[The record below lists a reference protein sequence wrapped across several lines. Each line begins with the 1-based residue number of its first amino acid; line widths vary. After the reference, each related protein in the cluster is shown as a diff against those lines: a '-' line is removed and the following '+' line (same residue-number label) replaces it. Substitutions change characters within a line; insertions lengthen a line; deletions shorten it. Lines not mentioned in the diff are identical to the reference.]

1 MQRMKSS
8 RFGGEGLNFWPKKQR
23 KWRSFMRK
31 PRLWEKEHGS
41 ITIFLSLVL
50 AFVLAF
56 VAIFIDYSRMAALKA
71 KSERLLHAA
80 SRSVMSAYVPDLQK
94 EYGLFAYGDTDPS
107 YIFEHVLEQSLEYKE
122 REDVLP
128 ITDAKLLSSSLELSR
143 ELGDYEVFRTQINEE
158 MKYKAPVNFAIE
170 VVGRFKPMSQTM
182 KDASGT
188 IEVLEKLQKLYD
200 KREAE
205 LDKMLKLQ
213 QDAGKRTDNLPGR
226 IGTDGSGD
234 IADTSLNGSV
244 PTAASMAAQ
253 YHDYKVQKERVLRDT
268 PPNENDEE
276 GNITPGFQEWMA
288 LLANLAAYEAGSGHV
303 TGQIQSIVARAFPPH
318 QSEMTKA
325 QEHLKNAQAIN
336 AEMDA
341 VIATIGT
348 RSADQPYDEV
358 SASDIPGAEGG
369 PSGSTASVREKMKE
383 LSLSPDFFTRMEQRI
398 QQQTEDFGWMQKDTE
413 LLNDTLGRAFGEP
426 GMSAY
431 TLKRM
436 VLSAGKTSS
445 VYNGRYGSGG
455 SVIQEIKT
463 EFAEHR
469 KHDEERKKL
478 EKQAQGELKKANEI
492 IKFLSAAKGHQA
504 DFEEVEKFYSENLK
518 LNASAAAAMDKAFS
532 EDDPSAAGKEAMENM
547 DGFFGGMSEFLDATG
562 DRLLQNEYASDHF
575 SNFDFSKV
583 QALTAPG
590 TELDGEAAAAL
601 LGLDQQE
608 LEYIIYGFGNPGGNI
623 AAAYGEIFAMRLA
636 IRTMEALI
644 DPEILALGNPLVIL
658 AKAILQGLINAI
670 ADMTKLSELGYVE
683 LSNTLK
689 IKLTYKDHLRLFL
702 FAHPANDNRL
712 SRMLALIRFNT
723 GVNPDDHYTYLSG
736 NAAISMPIWF
746 LPGVM
751 KSLKIGEG
759 SWSGHEYTVDM
770 QADYSY

>member
-1 MQRMKSS
+1 
-8 RFGGEGLNFWPKKQR
+8 
-23 KWRSFMRK
+23 MRK

-71 KSERLLHAA
+71 KTERLVHAA
-80 SRSVMSAYVPDLQK
+80 SRSVMSAYLPNLQK
-94 EYGLFAYGDTDPS
+94 DYGLFAYSDTDPS
-107 YIFEHVLEQSLEYKE
+107 YIFQHVLDQSLEYKE

-128 ITDAKLLSSSLELSR
+128 IMDAKLVTSSLELSR
-143 ELGDYEVFRTQINEE
+143 ELGDYEVFKTQINEE

-188 IEVLEKLQKLYD
+188 VEVLEKLQKLYD

-213 QDAGKRTDNLPGR
+213 QEAGKRTDDLAER

-234 IADTSLNGSV
+234 IADIPLNGSV
-244 PTAASMAAQ
+244 STAADMAAQ
-253 YHDYKVQKERVLRDT
+253 YHDYKVQKERASTDS
-268 PPNENDEE
+268 PPPETDEE
-276 GNITPGFQEWMA
+276 GNESPGFLEWLK
-288 LLANLAAYEAGSGHV
+288 LLADIASYESGSSRVTAQIGAAV
-303 TGQIQSIVARAFPPH
+303 TRAFPPH
-318 QSEMTKA
+318 QSEMTQA
-325 QEHLKNAQAIN
+325 AEHLNKAKALN

-348 RSADQPYDEV
+348 RSEDQPYDDV

-369 PSGSTASVREKMKE
+369 PSGSTASVRNKMKE
-383 LSLSPDFFTRMEQRI
+383 LSLPPEFFARMEQRI
-398 QQQTEDFGWMQKDTE
+398 AKQSEDFDWMRKDAE
-413 LLNDTLGRAFGEP
+413 PLNQTLEQAFGET

-436 VLSAGKTSS
+436 VISAGQTASA
-445 VYNGRYGSGG
+445 YHGRYGSGG
-455 SVIQEIKT
+455 SVIREIQA

-478 EKQAQGELKKANEI
+478 ERQAKGELKKANEI

-504 DFEEVEKFYSENLK
+504 DFEEVEKYYQENLE
-518 LNASAAAAMDKAFS
+518 LNASASAGTGKTFA
-532 EDDPSAAGKEAMENM
+532 EDDPADAGKEAMQNM
-547 DGFFGGMSEFLDATG
+547 DGFFGGMSQFLDATG

-583 QALTAPG
+583 KALTAPG
-590 TELDGEAAAAL
+590 AELDGEAAAEL
-601 LGLDQQE
+601 LSLDQQE

-658 AKAILQGLINAI
+658 AKAILQGLINAV
-670 ADMTKLSELGYVE
+670 ADMVKLSETGYVE

-689 IKLTYKDHLRLFL
+689 IRLTYKDHLRLFL

-712 SRMLALIRFNT
+712 SRMLALIRFDT

-736 NAAISMPIWF
+736 DAAVSMPIWF

-759 SWSGHEYTVDM
+759 SWSGNEYTVNV